1 MILNRRIA
9 GCVHAL
15 VLLGAACSNESGASG
30 PAGSSMATGGAA
42 GSPLASAGSGG
53 HAVGGNDTT
62 TGQAGAGSSGAGSV
76 GGSNEGRGGDGGR
89 GGAGAKAGNDTGGD
103 PASGSGGASSDPT
116 PVAKCLSDGN
126 GRLTLIT
133 TGGLAVNVQQ
143 GNNADCS
150 GGAGPLSIL
159 NGTGYTLGIDAPLS
173 GGNGARLNVF
183 IAVPDALQGTTGTY
197 DATVQI
203 QTYSDAVML
212 SDAKQWTG
220 NCSVNIKMNQ
230 KIATNPAYW
239 TYEAEG
245 SVSCSAPLLSKA
257 IAGGPGTD
265 ASLQL
270 MTLDFVTQITWT

>member
-15 VLLGAACSNESGASG
+15 ILLGAACSNESGASG

-53 HAVGGNDTT
+53 HPMGGNDTT

-76 GGSNEGRGGDGGR
+76 GGSNGGR

-183 IAVPDALQGTTGTY
+183 IAVPNALQGTTGTY
-197 DATVQI
+197 DAIVQI

-257 IAGGPGTD
+257 IDGGPGTD
-265 ASLQL
+265 ASLQV
-270 MTLDFVTQITWT
+270 MTLDLVTQITWT